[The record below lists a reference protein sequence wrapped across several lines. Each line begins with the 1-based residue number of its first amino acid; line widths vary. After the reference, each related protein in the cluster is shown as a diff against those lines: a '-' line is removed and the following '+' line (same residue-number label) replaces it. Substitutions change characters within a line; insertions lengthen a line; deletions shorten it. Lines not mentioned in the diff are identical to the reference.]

1 MHLVPVIGDVVLVT
15 VLAAALGAGA
25 ELGFHIESS
34 LTVVQEEMMEE
45 GVVFLRM
52 YDVKAQ

>member
-1 MHLVPVIGDVVLVT
+1 MPVIGDVVLVT